1 MAQVLISVRLSL
13 GFFFFFQNYE
23 KMWLTNWK
31 TAGLE
36 ICATKQSY

>member
-13 GFFFFFQNYE
+13 VVFFFFQNYE
-23 KMWLTNWK
+23 KLWLTNGK
-31 TAGLE
+31 TEGLE

>member
-13 GFFFFFQNYE
+13 VVFFFQNYE
-23 KMWLTNWK
+23 KLWLTNGK
-31 TAGLE
+31 TEGLE